1 MSYKALGGCMSAHPE
16 KLASNIVHCVT
27 MPCAEPLE
35 GVQKGLSLLERHEES
50 VLGLPFASLAHL
62 PGRRM
67 WLLLAVVEA
76 WDARTVHPR
85 VGIGNSSELCQI

>member
-16 KLASNIVHCVT
+16 KLAPNIVHCVT

-35 GVQKGLSLLERHEES
+35 GVQKGLSLLEGHEES
-50 VLGLPFASLAHL
+50 VLRPPSSSLPHL

-67 WLLLAVVEA
+67 
-76 WDARTVHPR
+76 
-85 VGIGNSSELCQI
+85 